1 MIGTLAISALLL
13 LALTVMVVFGLRAA
27 GRERW
32 HVAGIW
38 GGFLMIL
45 AVPLWAVVT
54 HAFLAGWAIGCAG
67 GVLLAGSLVVWDK
80 KKRERENA

>member
-1 MIGTLAISALLL
+1 MIGTLGISALLL
-13 LALTVMVVFGLRAA
+13 AALALVVVFALRAA

-45 AVPLWAVVT
+45 FVPLWSVLT
-54 HAFLAGWAIGCAG
+54 HAFLAAWGIGCAG
-67 GVLLAGSLVVWDK
+67 GMMLAGSLVMWDK
-80 KKRERENA
+80 KKRVHDDA